1 MKKNPFQ
8 FWREI
13 WILVVVN
20 LLQLYLT
27 SSWLFWRG
35 RTQGLTT
42 RDNFSGSFGNIIFY
56 HQINCIINNW
66 YLHSATILLNGPKGR
81 LYFYLLMDS
90 VCRYFAMQKKASR
103 KYCKIKSHQ
112 SGPGNG
118 RFGFSTS
125 DTRQSDIVSFVCF
138 IQAVAWS
145 FCNAWRICKRK
156 TR

>member
-1 MKKNPFQ
+1 ML
-8 FWREI
+8 E
-13 WILVVVN
+13 
-20 LLQLYLT
+20 
-27 SSWLFWRG
+27 
-35 RTQGLTT
+35 
-42 RDNFSGSFGNIIFY
+42 
-56 HQINCIINNW
+56 
-66 YLHSATILLNGPKGR
+66 SATILLNRPKGR

-90 VCRYFAMQKKASR
+90 VADILLCKKKASR

-145 FCNAWRICKRK
+145 FCNAWRICKEK
-156 TR
+156 LGIQFCKQYEQSQLKNSKKNIYEFFGLIS